1 MSDQYNEQQKEV
13 LRLLKLLHD
22 NDILNHVVLIGSWAE
37 YIYAQAGVLPGYTMT
52 LRTIDIDFLV
62 KNLRRP
68 TEPISLPA
76 LAKEEGY
83 SVAHDV
89 LMDTTKIFTPA
100 GLEIEFLIPQKGSG
114 VDKILETNLG
124 VNAQALRH
132 LGAIV
137 DNSLT
142 VNFLGMKLQVPC
154 PEIYVLTKMIISS
167 ERRPVKQRK
176 DLNSIIKLLP
186 FIDFQKFDSLYAAST
201 KKEKARVREFLEK
214 YKEDIHL
221 ELPLDAKIKLTEF
234 TARNFPGAGKAVGRS
249 TDIER

>member
-1 MSDQYNEQQKEV
+1 MQEQQYSEQQKEV
-13 LRLLKLLHD
+13 LRLLKLLSD
-22 NDILNHVVLIGSWAE
+22 NDVLNHVILVGSWAE

-89 LMDTTKIFTPA
+89 LMDTTKIFTPN
-100 GLEIEFLIPQKGSG
+100 GLEVEFLIPQKGSG
-114 VDKILETNLG
+114 TDSILKTNLG

-137 DNSLT
+137 DDAIS
-142 VNFLGMKLQVPC
+142 VDFLGMKIQVPS
-154 PEIYVLTKMIISS
+154 PEIYVLTKMIIN
-167 ERRPVKQRK
+167 EDRKTAKQRK
-176 DLNSIIKLLP
+176 DMFSVARLLP
-186 FIDFQKFDSLYAAST
+186 FLDFQKLDHLYAAST
-201 KKEKARVREFLEK
+201 KKEKARVQSFLEK
-214 YKEDIHL
+214 YKDDIHL
-221 ELPLDAKIKLTEF
+221 EIPLDTKVKLAEF
-234 TARNFPGAGKAVGRS
+234 QARNFGGISADKSAQP
-249 TDIER
+249 ER